1 VKYASRPADLPDAA
15 LVAPCDTSDRDV
27 PTNGDLAD
35 ELNRTRRQRNDCATN
50 VDGLR
55 QWRADALKRSEVD
68 K

>member
-1 VKYASRPADLPDAA
+1 LPDAA
-15 LVAPCDTSDRDV
+15 LVAPCDRSNGDV

-35 ELNRTRRQRNDCATN
+35 ELNRARRQRNDCAAQ
-50 VDGLR
+50 VDGVR